1 MASFVSRG
9 PILLKKKKR
18 QNFQY
23 LTQNP
28 WTNATFRSGCFYTLK
43 WLVLTKKHG
52 LTPLEKCKM
61 FDFSKWMFLY
71 SKMASFL
78 YKRPQNTFFWPFLLK
93 KKKGQSF
100 LFLTKNHARTP
111 LKKCKILN
119 FLNSLLI

>member
-1 MASFVSRG
+1 MACFLSTRSQKTEFW
-9 PILLKKKKR
+9 PILLKKKKKV
-18 QNFQY
+18 
-23 LTQNP
+23 
-28 WTNATFRSGCFYTLK
+28 TLPF
-43 WLVLTKKHG
+43 LTKKHG
-52 LTPLEKCKM
+52 LTPLEKCKI
-61 FDFSKWMFLY
+61 FDVSKWMFLY

-93 KKKGQSF
+93 KKKGQTF